1 MRYEWDERKNREN
14 QRKHGISFKLASLVF
29 EDQDCL
35 INTDRVDE
43 YGEQRWQAVGCAS
56 IEPGIG
62 AILMVVHAYRE
73 DRDGEEIIRII
84 SARKACEDDV
94 RRYQEH
100 SVD

>member
-1 MRYEWDERKNREN
+1 MS
-14 QRKHGISFKLASLVF
+14 GPPA
-29 EDQDCL
+29 
-35 INTDRVDE
+35 
-43 YGEQRWQAVGCAS
+43 CAS